1 MKKIKKSIIVL
12 VFIFLI
18 LGNVSVAAE
27 PIKVYVENHRIEMA
41 VSPVAEDGRTLI
53 PARAIFESM
62 GMTVS
67 WEEKS
72 KTVIGTS
79 GNKTIKLIIDK
90 QEAFID
96 ETKVKL
102 DVPAQIIDGS
112 TMVPVRFIAESL
124 GARVDWDGNTKSV
137 LINSENPFGRY
148 KVIRVVDGDTII
160 VDFNGKQ
167 ERVRMIG
174 IDTPE
179 SVHPDVSRNVLE
191 GEMAAKYTRDKLE
204 GKEVGMEFDL
214 QERDHYGRLLS
225 YIWFSGEMFNKTL
238 LKEGYAQVSTYPP
251 NIKYTDEFIQLQKES
266 RESNRGIWGSEEK
279 ANGGEFIIID
289 KNRKLIGPIGN
300 SVTAEYIGSLK
311 SDKYHYPGFTHT
323 GQIIE
328 DNLIYF
334 ESKEHAE
341 ANRYVPCGICF
352 K

>member
-1 MKKIKKSIIVL
+1 MKKFKKSIIVL
-12 VFIFLI
+12 ILISLI

-27 PIKVYVENHRIEMA
+27 PIKVYVENRKIEMA
-41 VSPVAEDGRTLI
+41 VSPVAENGRTLI

-62 GMTVS
+62 GMAVS

-79 GNKTIKLIIDK
+79 QDKTIKLIIDK

-102 DVPAQIIDGS
+102 DIPAKIINGS

-124 GARVDWDGNTKSV
+124 GANVDWDDNTKSV

-179 SVHPDVSRNVLE
+179 SVHPDMSKNVAE
-191 GEMAAKYTRDKLE
+191 GEIASKYTKGKLE

-251 NIKYTDEFIQLQKES
+251 NVKYTDEFIQLQ
-266 RESNRGIWGSEEK
+266 REARENNRGLWASLTED
-279 ANGGEFIIID
+279 NGEGLIIN
-289 KNRKLIGPIGN
+289 KNKKLVGPIGN
-300 SVTAEYIGSLK
+300 SDRAEYIGSLK

-328 DNLIYF
+328 HNLIYF

-341 ANRYVPCGICF
+341 VNGYVPCGVCF